1 MRNFWRR
8 VLVARAAT
16 VIMTACGI
24 AAGYLLGCVLA
35 VLLAENWLNQYSK
48 LIEVQGD
55 ASFVEARN
63 LLDVM
68 KHSRY
73 PFCSDAEIA
82 YFRELVFRS
91 IYLKDAGR
99 IHAGKIDCSA
109 TAGRPMWP
117 IGQFK
122 PNSPEQD
129 GTIAYN
135 NLVPIR
141 GDSLKRTGLQKG
153 NAFVVFGSYLP
164 ASLGPVPMRLITNMD
179 ESASKQSGLPAGYPQ
194 KGNVP
199 NLTTDGTVRMGHVL
213 YSTRC
218 SILHSSCVT
227 ASTSVTEAL
236 HGESS
241 AIAGCTAVG
250 GLFGFLLG
258 MAFSSVYHRSKDTCQ
273 QLRRAVARNKL
284 QVVYQPIVSLV
295 NERIVGAETLA
306 RWTDEEG
313 NEVSPDVFI
322 RIAEDHG
329 FVGEITKLVVRRALR
344 DFAETLRQHP
354 DFRLSVNVT
363 AMDLS
368 DPEFLPMLD
377 GSLKQAKVQPKSLAI
392 EITESSTASREE
404 PMETIRNLRSR
415 GHSIHIDDFGTG
427 YSNLSYLLYISVDTI
442 KIDKAFTQV
451 IGTEA
456 VSVAIL
462 PQILAMAKSLGL
474 EVIVE
479 GIETAQQQNYFFQP
493 TQHMYGQGWL
503 FGHPVPAEEFH
514 ILLAENW
521 AKLSVPANSA
531 AAKHKEEHLEYWPPQ
546 HH

>member
-1 MRNFWRR
+1 
-8 VLVARAAT
+8 
-16 VIMTACGI
+16 
-24 AAGYLLGCVLA
+24 
-35 VLLAENWLNQYSK
+35 
-48 LIEVQGD
+48 
-55 ASFVEARN
+55 
-63 LLDVM
+63 
-68 KHSRY
+68 
-73 PFCSDAEIA
+73 
-82 YFRELVFRS
+82 
-91 IYLKDAGR
+91 
-99 IHAGKIDCSA
+99 
-109 TAGRPMWP
+109 
-117 IGQFK
+117 
-122 PNSPEQD
+122 
-129 GTIAYN
+129 
-135 NLVPIR
+135 
-141 GDSLKRTGLQKG
+141 
-153 NAFVVFGSYLP
+153 
-164 ASLGPVPMRLITNMD
+164 
-179 ESASKQSGLPAGYPQ
+179 
-194 KGNVP
+194 
-199 NLTTDGTVRMGHVL
+199 
-213 YSTRC
+213 
-218 SILHSSCVT
+218 VT

-329 FVGEITKLVVRRALR
+329 FVGEITRLVVRRALR

>member
-1 MRNFWRR
+1 MRNFQRR
-8 VLVARAAT
+8 ILVTRAAT

-48 LIEVQGD
+48 LIEVQDD
-55 ASFVEARN
+55 ASYVEARN

-68 KHSRY
+68 KNSTH

-109 TAGRPMWP
+109 TAGRPTWP

-122 PNSPEQD
+122 PNPPEQD

-141 GDSLKRTGLQKG
+141 GDGLKRTGLQKG
-153 NAFVVFGSYLP
+153 NAFIVFGSYHP
-164 ASLGPVPMRLITNMD
+164 ASQGPVPMHLITGKD
-179 ESASKQSGLPAGYPQ
+179 ESVSKQAGRPADYPQ
-194 KGNVP
+194 EGDLP
-199 NLTTDGTVRMGHVL
+199 NLTTDGMVRIGDLL
-213 YSTRC
+213 YSTQC
-218 SILHSSCVT
+218 STLHSSCVT
-227 ASTSVTEAL
+227 AFTSVSEAL

-241 AIAGCTAVG
+241 TIAGCAGAG
-250 GLFGFLLG
+250 GMFGFLLG
-258 MAFSSVYHRSKDTCQ
+258 TAFSFMYHRSRDTCQ
-273 QLRRAVARNKL
+273 QLRRAVAHNKL
-284 QVVYQPIVSLV
+284 QTVYQPIVSLV
-295 NERIVGAETLA
+295 DERIVGAETLA

-313 NEVSPDVFI
+313 NVINPDVFI

-329 FVGEITKLVVRRALR
+329 FVGEITRLVVRRALH

-363 AMDLS
+363 AKDLT
-368 DPEFLPMLD
+368 DPDFLSMLD
-377 GSLKQAKVQPKSLAI
+377 DALKQAKVQPKSLAI
-392 EITESSTASREE
+392 EITESSTASHDEA
-404 PMETIRNLRSR
+404 METIRSLRSK

-427 YSNLSYLLYISVDTI
+427 YSNLSYLLYISIDTI

-503 FGHPVPAEEFH
+503 FGRPVAAEEFH
-514 ILLAENW
+514 TLLAKNW
-521 AKLSVPANSA
+521 AKTSVPDNPAL
-531 AAKHKEEHLEYWPPQ
+531 AKHEKDYVKY
-546 HH
+546 